1 MNFFINNEQD
11 GIKMSTGWNFTDQM
25 GTFRMEAPHRN
36 SHLYFPLA
44 NEAGMMSAVT
54 PALHGDIKT
63 GQNTFFSTPVS
74 ADDLHNTKSNRN
86 FWIYIEGKG
95 AWSAAGASA
104 LQHSELFNK
113 DTEEKVT
120 LRAGFLWHKVIR
132 ENERLG
138 VKAEITSF
146 VPANQYRVELMKV
159 AVSNTGA
166 AEIRVTPTAAIPV
179 YARSAESLRDHR
191 NVTSL
196 LHRVYVVKEGIE
208 VQPAMTFDERGHKVN
223 RISYNVYGTDDAG
236 KLPLGAFP
244 VAEEY
249 MGEGGSLEW
258 PETIAANRRE
268 FCLPGQEIEGYEAI
282 GALRFD
288 DCRLLPGESK
298 SYIIAMS
305 VTEDR
310 NTDKSGILGFL
321 NMAGFEA
328 LLKKTQEYWEEK
340 LGRISFKSSDD
351 KFDGWMKWVSLQ
363 PILRRIYGCSFLPH
377 HDYGKGGRGWR
388 DLWQDCLA
396 LLLMETDTVR
406 AQLWNNYGGVRL
418 DGTNAT
424 IIGKEPGEFIA
435 DRNNI
440 SRVWSDHGA
449 WPFFT
454 TLLYLNQSGDM
465 DFLFEKQAY
474 FKDRLIARSTGI
486 DEDWTAGY
494 GNRQKC
500 DNGEVYT
507 GTILEHI
514 LLQNLTAFFNVGEH
528 NNIRMENADW
538 NDALDMAAQKGETVA
553 FTAFYAGNLLELG
566 KLLKKVREERGRD
579 RIEVAAEIAVLLDTL
594 SQSISYDSP
603 AEKQELLSRYYK
615 TCRHNISGQ
624 KVLLDTAR
632 VSEDLN
638 TKGRWLSQH
647 IADNE
652 LVKTPEGLEW
662 FNGYY
667 DNRGLQVEGVRP
679 EGVRMT
685 LTGQVFP
692 IMMGIASK
700 HQTGSTIKAVDRYL
714 FDRKLGSYRLNNNF
728 NELKLDLGRCFGFAF
743 GHKEN
748 GAVFSHMTIMYAF
761 ALYRQDFVQEGYQ
774 VLKSLY
780 NISTDFDRARIY
792 PGIPEY
798 INERGRGMYHYLTG
812 SASWLMLLMLTEV
825 YGVGGNAGKLYIR
838 PKLKAGQFDGTGT
851 ASVKTVFADRTVRLV
866 YRNRQHLD
874 YGEYSVKSITLDGLR
889 LDLDLDPCQAEID
902 RAAVLKLDRNMEHLI
917 EVELGAKKP

>member
-1 MNFFINNEQD
+1 
-11 GIKMSTGWNFTDQM
+11 MSAGWYFTDKL
-25 GTFRMEAPHRN
+25 GTFQMEAPHKN
-36 SHLYFPLA
+36 SFLYFPLA

-54 PALHGDIKT
+54 PGLNGDIKT
-63 GQNTFFSTPVS
+63 GQNTFFSIPVS
-74 ADDLHNTKSNRN
+74 AEDLHNTKSNRN

-95 AWSAAGASA
+95 AWSAAGASP
-104 LQHSELFNK
+104 LQHAELFCG
-113 DTEEKVT
+113 DSEERVT
-120 LRAGFLWHKVIR
+120 LQAGFLWHKLIR
-132 ENERLG
+132 ENRRLG
-138 VKAEITSF
+138 VRAEITSF
-146 VPANQYRVELMKV
+146 VPANQYKVELMKV
-159 AVSNTGA
+159 TIYNTGA
-166 AEIRVTPTAAIPV
+166 AELRYTPTAAIPV
-179 YARSAESLRDHR
+179 YGRSADSLRDHR

-196 LHRVYVVKEGIE
+196 LHRVFVVREGIE

-223 RISYNVYGTDDAG
+223 RISYNVYGTEDTGDF
-236 KLPLGAFP
+236 PLGAFP
-244 VAEEY
+244 TAEEY

-258 PETIAANRRE
+258 PETIVANKRE
-268 FCLPGQEIEGYEAI
+268 FCSPGQKAEGYEAI
-282 GALRFD
+282 GALRFQ

-298 SYIIAMS
+298 AYIIAMS

-310 NTDKSGILGFL
+310 NTEKCGILTFL
-321 NMAGFEA
+321 NKTGFDEQ
-328 LLKKTQEYWEEK
+328 LRRTQEHWEDK
-340 LGRISFKSSDD
+340 LGKISFASGDA

-406 AQLWNNYGGVRL
+406 TQLINNYGGVRF

-424 IIGKEPGEFIA
+424 IIGKEPGEFVA

-454 TLLYLNQSGDM
+454 TLLYLNQSGDL
-465 DFLFEKQAY
+465 DFLFEKQTY
-474 FKDRLIARSTGI
+474 FKDRLTARSACL
-486 DEDWTAGY
+486 DEDWTGAY
-494 GNRQKC
+494 GNRQRC

-528 NNIRMENADW
+528 NNIRLENADW

-553 FTAFYAGNLLELG
+553 FTAFYAGNLLELS
-566 KLLKKVREERGRD
+566 KLLKKTGKETGRD
-579 RIEVAAEIAVLLDTL
+579 HIEVAAEIAVLLDTL

-603 AEKQELLSRYYK
+603 AEKLELLGRYYK
-615 TCRHNISGQ
+615 SCRHNISGQ
-624 KVLLDTAR
+624 KVLLDIGA
-632 VSEDLN
+632 VAEDLAA
-638 TKGRWLSQH
+638 KGRWLSQH
-647 IADNE
+647 IVDNE
-652 LVKTPEGLEW
+652 LVRTPEGFEW

-667 DNRGLQVEGVRP
+667 DNRGLQVEGDRP

-700 HQTGSTIKAVDRYL
+700 PHIENTIKAVNRYL
-714 FDRKLGSYRLNNNF
+714 LDRQLGSYRLNNNF
-728 NELKLDLGRCFGFAF
+728 NELKLDLGRSFGFAF

-780 NISTDFDRARIY
+780 NISTDFDKARIY

-838 PKLKAGQFDGTGT
+838 PKLIAEQFDKNGAAQVRTI
-851 ASVKTVFADRTVRLV
+851 FADRAVRLV

-874 YGEYSVKSITLDGLR
+874 YGQYYVKSITLDGLS
-889 LDLDLDPCQAEID
+889 LELKFDLEPHQVEVE
-902 RAAVLKLDRNMEHLI
+902 RTAVIKLDKDMEHLI
-917 EVELGAKKP
+917 EVELEAKKS